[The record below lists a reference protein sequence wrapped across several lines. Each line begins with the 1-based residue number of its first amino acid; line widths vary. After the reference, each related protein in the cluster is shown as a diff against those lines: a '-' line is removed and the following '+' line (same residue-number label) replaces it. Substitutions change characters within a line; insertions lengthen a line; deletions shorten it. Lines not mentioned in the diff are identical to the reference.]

1 MIKFGDT
8 RPIFANA
15 RALRRAAEDLL
26 HMLGRDESP
35 AVAPT
40 QAAAEREPAA
50 LKPPEI
56 ATFTA
61 TFTAVPKSE
70 LTVTDV
76 ARRLGKSRSW
86 VYERMDAGDLPY
98 SQVSA
103 RRRVVRAQD
112 LEAFL
117 ISRRG

>member
-8 RPIFANA
+8 RPIFANP

-35 AVAPT
+35 AIAPT
-40 QAAAEREPAA
+40 QAEREPAA
-50 LKPPEI
+50 LKPRETM
-56 ATFTA
+56 TFTA
-61 TFTAVPKSE
+61 PSKTE

-86 VYERMDAGDLPY
+86 VYERMESGDLPY
-98 SQVSA
+98 SQVSP

-117 ISRRG
+117 IAMRG